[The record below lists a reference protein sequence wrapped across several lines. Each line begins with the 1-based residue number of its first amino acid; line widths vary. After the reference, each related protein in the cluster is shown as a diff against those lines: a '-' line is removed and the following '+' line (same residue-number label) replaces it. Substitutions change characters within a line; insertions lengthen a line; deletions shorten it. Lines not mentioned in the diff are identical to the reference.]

1 LQQTE
6 EELTAA
12 KVNKRQWYVNGLGQ
26 TFVILDTGEF
36 QMGSPGSEADRNP
49 NEHLHRRNVGRR
61 FAISTKEVTRAQW
74 RVFAKAQQGKVWPAD
89 QETLMILM
97 RSDDSPMGGMN
108 WYEAAWYCNWLSE
121 QEGIPKDQWCY
132 EPNDKG
138 EYGSGMK
145 GREKFWEL
153 SGYRLP
159 TEAEWEFACRAGA
172 STTRYYGLTETLLP
186 NYAWFQ
192 VNANAQTWPVASL
205 KPNDFGLFDT
215 QGNVREWIYDPYS
228 SYPST
233 SKDAAADA
241 PNTDAVSD
249 TGRRVLRGGS
259 LYFVAGG
266 IRSAIRDDDQPVNR
280 TFFISGLR
288 PARTFNVNLQTG
300 VF

>member
-1 LQQTE
+1 M
-6 EELTAA
+6 
-12 KVNKRQWYVNGLGQ
+12 
-26 TFVILDTGEF
+26 D
-36 QMGSPGSEADRNP
+36 
-49 NEHLHRRNVGRR
+49 
-61 FAISTKEVTRAQW
+61 
-74 RVFAKAQQGKVWPAD
+74 
-89 QETLMILM
+89 LM
-97 RSDDSPMGGMN
+97 RGDDSPMSGMN

-132 EPNDKG
+132 EPNDKE

-233 SKDAAADA
+233 SQDAAADA

-249 TGRRVLRGGS
+249 TGRRVMRGGS

-280 TFFISGLR
+280 TFLISGLR
-288 PARTFNVNLQTG
+288 PARTYNLSP
-300 VF
+300 